1 MPKRVVLVLLSIA
14 MLVSLCGC
22 SGISK
27 KTSDL
32 GYDPETD
39 VIYMDK
45 NTVNFNELS
54 VISYLLWEA
63 LTAQYSD
70 VYTNP
75 AKVFAPAFSDS
86 EMTLDV
92 YIKEY
97 GLYKEL
103 MMLTAFSTKFDSE
116 NVLSKAEENEVAIE
130 ATAFYN
136 EKIKPSSISSQT
148 SVQASASA
156 VDPSAS
162 SAYSEDS
169 QKRLVV
175 KIPETVT
182 LDECK
187 HVFTMYK
194 KARKQ
199 QAMLRKAAN
208 LVISDEEVRVVD
220 CGIVKSSSETA
231 IKKFEADLKNGNDFF
246 MLAEASGIN
255 ELENTQFAVTRSDDF
270 PETILET
277 IMELDDKK
285 TSPVIQCDGAY
296 YIITVIDKFDE
307 ELSAKNRE
315 RMLEIMINDYY
326 EKECAT
332 YIDRAKVYFN
342 REGWEAFEL
351 FR

>member
-1 MPKRVVLVLLSIA
+1 MNTKLPKRFVLVLLSIVTA
-14 MLVSLCGC
+14 LSLCGC
-22 SGISK
+22 ARMSK
-27 KTSDL
+27 KASDL

-39 VIYMDK
+39 VLCMDK
-45 NTVNFNELS
+45 NTVSFRELS
-54 VISYLLWEA
+54 VISYLLWES
-63 LTAQYSD
+63 LTAQYND

-86 EMTLDV
+86 EMTLET

-103 MMLTAFSTKFDSE
+103 MMLTAFSVRFDTE
-116 NVLSKAEENEVAIE
+116 NALSKAEENEVE
-130 ATAFYN
+130 AEALAFYN
-136 EKIKPSSISSQT
+136 TRILPQKTDATTSAAAEMAGPKPSETAEDTRRLSVSLSS
-148 SVQASASA
+148 
-156 VDPSAS
+156 D
-162 SAYSEDS
+162 
-169 QKRLVV
+169 
-175 KIPETVT
+175 VT
-182 LDECK
+182 LEDCK

-199 QAMLRKAAN
+199 QAVLRKAAN

-231 IKKFEADLKNGNDFF
+231 IRKFEADLKKGNDFF
-246 MLAEASGIN
+246 MLAESSGIN
-255 ELENTQFAVTRSDDF
+255 ELENTQFAVMRSDDF
-270 PETILET
+270 PEIIMDT
-277 IMELDDKK
+277 IMELDEKK
-285 TSPVIQCDGAY
+285 TSSVIEYNGAF
-296 YIITVIDKFDE
+296 YIVTVIDKFDE
-307 ELSAKNRE
+307 ALSAKNRE
-315 RMLEIMINDYY
+315 RMLEIMVNDYY

>member
-1 MPKRVVLVLLSIA
+1 MPKKAVLVLLSIA
-14 MLVSLCGC
+14 MLASLCGC

-103 MMLTAFSTKFDSE
+103 IMLTAFSTRFDSE
-116 NVLSKAEENEVAIE
+116 NVLTKAEENEIAAE

-136 EKIKPSSISSQT
+136 EKIKPASLSAQT
-148 SVQASASA
+148 SESASTA
-156 VDPSAS
+156 AADPSVAS
-162 SAYSEDS
+162 SVSEDT
-169 QKRLVV
+169 QRRLVV
-175 KIPETVT
+175 RIPENVT
-182 LDECK
+182 LEECK

-199 QAMLRKAAN
+199 QAILRKAAN

-231 IKKFEADLKNGNDFF
+231 IRKFEADLKYGNDFF
-246 MLAEASGIN
+246 MLAESSGIN
-255 ELENTQFAVTRSDDF
+255 ELENTQFAVTRSDDL
-270 PETILET
+270 PEAIMDV
-277 IMELDDKK
+277 IMELEDKK
-285 TSPVIQCDGAY
+285 TSPVIECDGAY
-296 YIITVIDKFDE
+296 YIVTVVDKFDE

>member
-1 MPKRVVLVLLSIA
+1 MPGRAVLVILSIA

-39 VIYMDK
+39 VICMDK
-45 NTVNFNELS
+45 KTVNFNELS

-63 LTAQYSD
+63 LNAQYSE
-70 VYTNP
+70 VYSNP

-103 MMLTAFSTKFDSE
+103 MMLTAFSAKFDSE
-116 NVLSKAEENEVAIE
+116 NVLSKAEENEVALE

-136 EKIKPSSISSQT
+136 EKIKTSSISAQT
-148 SVQASASA
+148 TAPSGSTGT
-156 VDPSAS
+156 DPTAAS
-162 SAYSEDS
+162 SYSEDV

-175 KIPETVT
+175 RIPETVT

-199 QAMLRKAAN
+199 QAALRKAAN

-220 CGIVKSSSETA
+220 CGIVKSSSENA
-231 IKKFEADLKNGNDFF
+231 IKKFETDLKNGNDFF
-246 MLAEASGIN
+246 MLADSTGIN
-255 ELENTQFAVTRSDDF
+255 ELENTQYAVMRSDEF
-270 PETILET
+270 PQTIMDV

-285 TSPVIQCDGAY
+285 TSPVIECDGAY

-307 ELSAKNRE
+307 ALSAKNRE